1 MRPKKTYQVCLDTH
15 ESFVIE
21 ELAKRV
27 NCSTSALLR
36 HAAKELI
43 KEYKKLQAE
52 AGIGGN
58 D

>member
-1 MRPKKTYQVCLDTH
+1 MRPKKTYQVCLDAH
-15 ESFVIE
+15 EALIID

-43 KEYKKLQAE
+43 KEYEKRKAE
-52 AGIGGN
+52 AWIGGK